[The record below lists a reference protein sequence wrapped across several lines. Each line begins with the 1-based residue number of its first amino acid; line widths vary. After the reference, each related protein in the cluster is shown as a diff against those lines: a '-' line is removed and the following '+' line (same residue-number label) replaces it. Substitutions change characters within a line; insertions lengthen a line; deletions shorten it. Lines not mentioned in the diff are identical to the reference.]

1 MELIEIDVTTMC
13 PVMEHFSEGVYAR
26 SIAMG
31 KDTIVVGKKH
41 KTRHLNIILK
51 GSAKVWMNGVVT
63 TITAPYIFESP
74 EGCRKV
80 LYIEEDM
87 LWTTIHPTE
96 ETDSSI
102 IEQMIISDEPIL
114 GLDNIIKELK

>member
-1 MELIEIDVTTMC
+1 M
-13 PVMEHFSEGVYAR
+13 
-26 SIAMG
+26 
-31 KDTIVVGKKH
+31 K
-41 KTRHLNIILK
+41 
-51 GSAKVWMNGVVT
+51 GVVT

-102 IEQMIISDEPIL
+102 IEQMIISDEPII
-114 GLDNIIKELK
+114 GLDTIIKELK